1 MNKRI
6 IEYRAQ
12 RKRLMRVIYIL
23 FATAIIAVT
32 VAVMGWFSAVRA
44 NERLHK
50 AEYEANEY
58 RRLAETAKRELD
70 ELREQMEQVNFGGVI

>member
-23 FATAIIAVT
+23 FTTSVVAVSAAVT
-32 VAVMGWFSAVRA
+32 GWYSAVQA
-44 NERLHK
+44 NDRLHK

-58 RRLAETAKRELD
+58 RRLAEAAKQELE
-70 ELREQMEQVNFGGVI
+70 ELREQMKQVSFGGVI